1 MEKRT
6 KRKNF
11 LNSFLAFL
19 VMAVMLIGSISQVV
33 LADDYEAGKTG
44 TITLT
49 VQEAG
54 DDGTV
59 KPIPNVKLTLYK
71 VGGVTFDGNVHFVA
85 DGALQ
90 FTGIDFENIKTAED
104 WYKAAESLSAAVK
117 KQGSAEAKCSQMRM
131 ETLCTIT
138 WLRVYI

>member
-1 MEKRT
+1 
-6 KRKNF
+6 
-11 LNSFLAFL
+11 
-19 VMAVMLIGSISQVV
+19 MLIGSISQVV

-117 KQGSAEAKCSQMRM
+117 KYWDPAKTFGELIAQGTLSADDDNAIQEALDNLVEGATASV
-131 ETLCTIT
+131 E
-138 WLRVYI
+138 